1 MCNNVPLLAG
11 GGGGGGGGG
20 HCLYNLMCTKHETCV
35 FWRLRSVQTIWW
47 LLFVNKNN
55 TTLRS
60 MLSLSQFESLQ
71 LINNNNNNMLLII
84 YYIYISSRPP
94 QSIKHTVDIYYY
106 IIYIVI
112 YTPQSITHFKWTYKW
127 LNCLWLNKKHQ
138 EIIFDA
144 FMINNL
150 LHHVGNNDK
159 QFFVSLWTGIIFLSI
174 GSSTFIILN
183 Y

>member
-1 MCNNVPLLAG
+1 MFLFTSYQYST
-11 GGGGGGGGG
+11 
-20 HCLYNLMCTKHETCV
+20 LYNNTHQDTVFLCSSPHHTLSSLVAMFTVLPTPFGTSCTAGY
-35 FWRLRSVQTIWW
+35 I
-47 LLFVNKNN
+47 
-55 TTLRS
+55 
-60 MLSLSQFESLQ
+60 
-71 LINNNNNNMLLII
+71 
-84 YYIYISSRPP
+84 YIYISSRPP
-94 QSIKHTVDIYYY
+94 QSIKHTVDIY
-106 IIYIVI
+106 III